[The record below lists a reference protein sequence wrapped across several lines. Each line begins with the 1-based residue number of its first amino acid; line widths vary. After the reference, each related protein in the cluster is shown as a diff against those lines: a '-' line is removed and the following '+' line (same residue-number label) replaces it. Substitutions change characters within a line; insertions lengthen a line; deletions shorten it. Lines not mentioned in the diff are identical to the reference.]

1 MAFSQSFVFFI
12 AKTCSFMSQVVTP
25 HKATKALA
33 LFVRAVRGEQQDY
46 TTGSLRKAIFLLAVP
61 MIIEMGME
69 SVFALVDLFFV
80 SKLGEHAVSTVG
92 LTESVLTLI
101 YSIAIGVSM
110 AATAMVARRIGEKN
124 EKGAAAAA
132 MQSIWLGIAIILLF
146 SIVGVVFAGD
156 ILRLMGAEPT
166 TIAMGTPYTR
176 IMMGS
181 SMAIMLLFLINGIF
195 RGAGDASIAMRS
207 LAIANGFNIVLCP
220 LLINGFGPVPAF
232 GITGAALATSIGRSI
247 GVLYQLYHLFNG
259 KSVVKLTMASL
270 KAEWEIIKSLVSIAW
285 PATFQFIIASCSWI
299 FLAQLVAET
308 GHSTASAGYQTAI
321 RIIMFFLLP
330 AWGISNAAATLVG
343 QSLGAKDYARAERS
357 VMQTAKYNAVFMGV
371 VSLFFLLLPQVI
383 VGFFTPV
390 EGVQAYAVKALR
402 IISAGYIFYGVG
414 MVLVNAF
421 NGAGD
426 TRTPTWIN
434 VFCFWLFQLP
444 LAYLLARYFEWGP
457 TGVFVAIPV
466 AETVVTVASFILF
479 KKGRWKTVKI

>member
-1 MAFSQSFVFFI
+1 
-12 AKTCSFMSQVVTP
+12 MSQVVTQQ
-25 HKATKALA
+25 KAFRAFH
-33 LFVRAVRGEQQDY
+33 LFIRAVRGEQQDY
-46 TTGSLRKAIFLLAVP
+46 TKGSLRRAIFLLAVP

-80 SKLGEHAVSTVG
+80 SKLGKHAVSTVG
-92 LTESVLTLI
+92 LTESVLTII

-124 EKGAAAAA
+124 EKGAASAA
-132 MQSIWLGIAIILLF
+132 MQSIWLGIVIILLF
-146 SIVGVVFAGD
+146 SVTGVFFAAD
-156 ILRLMGAEPT
+156 ILRLMGAEAE
-166 TIAMGTPYTR
+166 TIATGVPYTR

-181 SMAIMLLFLINGIF
+181 SLVIMLLFLINGIF

-220 LLINGFGPVPAF
+220 VLINGLGPIPAF

-259 KSVVKLTMASL
+259 KSVVKLTRAAL
-270 KAEWEIIKSLVSIAW
+270 KIEGKIIRSLVRIAW

-308 GHSTASAGYQTAI
+308 GHSAASAGYQTAL
-321 RIIMFFLLP
+321 RIIMFFILP

-343 QSLGAKDYARAERS
+343 QSLGAKDLVRAEQA
-357 VMQTAKYNAVFMGV
+357 VLQTAKYNAVFMGV
-371 VSLFFLLLPQVI
+371 VSLLFLLSPGTI

-390 EGVQAYAVKALR
+390 VEVQRYAVTALR

-426 TRTPTWIN
+426 TRTPTVIN
-434 VFCFWLFQLP
+434 IFCFWLFQLP
-444 LAYLLARYFEWGP
+444 LAYILAKSLAWGP

-466 AETVVTVASFILF
+466 AETVVTVTAFVLF

>member
-1 MAFSQSFVFFI
+1 
-12 AKTCSFMSQVVTP
+12 MSQVVMQQ
-25 HKATKALA
+25 KAFKAFH
-33 LFVRAVRGEQQDY
+33 LFLRAVRGEQQDY
-46 TTGSLRKAIFLLAVP
+46 TKGSLRRAIFLLAVP

-80 SKLGEHAVSTVG
+80 SKLGKHAVSTVG
-92 LTESVLTLI
+92 LTESVLTII

-124 EKGAAAAA
+124 EKGAASAA
-132 MQSIWLGIAIILLF
+132 MQSIWLGIVIILLF
-146 SIVGVVFAGD
+146 SVTGVFFAAD
-156 ILRLMGAEPT
+156 ILRLMGAEAE
-166 TIAMGTPYTR
+166 TIASGVSYTR

-181 SMAIMLLFLINGIF
+181 SMVIMLLFLINGIF

-220 LLINGFGPVPAF
+220 LLINGLGPIPAF

-259 KSVVKLTMASL
+259 KSVVKLTRAAL
-270 KAEWEIIKSLVSIAW
+270 KIEGKIIRSLVRIAW

-308 GHSTASAGYQTAI
+308 GHSAASAGYQTAL
-321 RIIMFFLLP
+321 RIIMFFILP

-343 QSLGAKDYARAERS
+343 QSLGAKDLVRAEQA
-357 VMQTAKYNAVFMGV
+357 VLQTAKYNAVFMGV
-371 VSLFFLLLPQVI
+371 VSLLFLLSPGTI

-390 EGVQAYAVKALR
+390 AEVQRYAVTALR

-414 MVLVNAF
+414 MVLV
-421 NGAGD
+421 
-426 TRTPTWIN
+426 
-434 VFCFWLFQLP
+434 
-444 LAYLLARYFEWGP
+444 
-457 TGVFVAIPV
+457 
-466 AETVVTVASFILF
+466 
-479 KKGRWKTVKI
+479 